1 MATLMRGWT
10 IGKGRACKHQS
21 LPLPGHRTMAE
32 VLAEEQREAIER
44 GAIAYNRAR
53 KNKGGQDGKPP
64 EHV

>member
-32 VLAEEQREAIER
+32 VLAEEQREAVER
-44 GAIAYNRAR
+44 GAINLAYHQPTKEDN
-53 KNKGGQDGKPP
+53 Q
-64 EHV
+64 